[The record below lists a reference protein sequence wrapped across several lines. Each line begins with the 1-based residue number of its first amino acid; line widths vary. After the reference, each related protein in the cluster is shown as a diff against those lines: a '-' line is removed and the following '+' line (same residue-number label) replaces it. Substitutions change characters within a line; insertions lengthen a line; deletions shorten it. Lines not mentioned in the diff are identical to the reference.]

1 MCFQSQGGFG
11 WPNLFYYLAN
21 NLIKQTFPFN
31 LHGNYL
37 STKIGVVDDQPYTP
51 KFQPGED
58 KPFRSIDPI
67 EKE

>member
-37 STKIGVVDDQPYTP
+37 STKIGVVDDQPYSP
-51 KFQPGED
+51 QISARG
-58 KPFRSIDPI
+58 R
-67 EKE
+67 